1 VFCAL
6 TGIDKTSHSRGGRPL
21 AAPSANRFTELSPTS
36 AEHVVAALGGRVDL
50 VLDGG
55 PTGVGI
61 ESTVVDL
68 TGAAAGGGM
77 RVLRPGTIPPDRL
90 AEAAGVPLGAAPAPA
105 AAGAPRLAPGMV
117 ARHYAP
123 RATVRLFAPGER
135 AAAAGW
141 LAAERARRPGLRA
154 GALLLAPWAE
164 AEPVDAAVA
173 MPADAEGYARRLYA
187 ELHALD
193 AAGCDVALVE
203 QVPNGAAWDGVR
215 DRLARAAHPADG

>member
-1 VFCAL
+1 
-6 TGIDKTSHSRGGRPL
+6 
-21 AAPSANRFTELSPTS
+21 
-36 AEHVVAALGGRVDL
+36 
-50 VLDGG
+50 
-55 PTGVGI
+55 
-61 ESTVVDL
+61 VVDL
-68 TGAAAGGGM
+68 TRVAEGGAM
-77 RVLRPGTIPPDRL
+77 RVLRPGTISAERL
-90 AEAAGVPLGAAPAPA
+90 AAAARVPLGEPAAPAP
-105 AAGAPRLAPGMV
+105 AGAPRLAPGMV
-117 ARHYAP
+117 ERHYAP
-123 RATVRLFAPGER
+123 RAAVRLFAPGER

-203 QVPNGAAWDGVR
+203 RVPNGAAWDGVR
-215 DRLARAAHPADG
+215 DRLARAAHPADR